1 MEYDLSDTKALPV
14 LAVSPLPGLSLK
26 LEQSNDT
33 QSHGTT
39 VWHSAIQLAFYLAD
53 ILKPPTFNLEE
64 GILHPKEN
72 KRCLELGSGCGLSG
86 LTMAAFGFD
95 TTLTD
100 LPVVVDKVLTAN
112 ATQNLASIKDYWCDL
127 QQAHQHSAHMSDPK
141 IRAKPLDWLDLDAS
155 SNWLENHYHY
165 ILSADC
171 IYSIDLVQPLLEC
184 IFKLSS
190 PTTIVLVAMERRD
203 ALVVD
208 GFVEKARSKGFDA
221 RIIPKKMVRTALTNN
236 EDVEIW
242 KLKKKRTKNES

>member
-1 MEYDLSDTKALPV
+1 MDHDLSDTKALST
-14 LAVSPLPGLSLK
+14 LKVSPLSGLSLE
-26 LEQSNDT
+26 LGQSNDT

-53 ILKPPTFNLEE
+53 TLKPPKFNLKE
-64 GILHPKEN
+64 GILHPKET

-86 LTMAAFGFD
+86 LTMAALGFD

-112 ATQNLASIKDYWCDL
+112 TTHNLGSIKDYWYDL
-127 QQAHQHSAHMSDPK
+127 QQAHQHSARMADPK
-141 IRAKPLDWLDLDAS
+141 VCAKPLDWLNLDAS
-155 SNWLENHYHY
+155 SNWLETHYHY

-171 IYSIDLVQPLLEC
+171 IYSIELVQPLLEC
-184 IFKLSS
+184 MFSLAS
-190 PTTIVLVAMERRD
+190 PTTTVLVAMERRD

-208 GFVEKARSKGFDA
+208 GFVEKARCKGFEA
-221 RIIPKKMVRTALTNN
+221 RIVPKKLVRTALTGN

-242 KLKKKRTKNES
+242 RLKKKRTRES